1 MTENIYSMKHNTTG
15 IFTLQ
20 VHAVITFSTG
30 IQALPL
36 SEGSFF
42 RSGVLLI
49 HITTG
54 ISILCVW
61 VHL

>member
-1 MTENIYSMKHNTTG
+1 MNENTYSMKHNTTG

-20 VHAVITFSTG
+20 VHAGITFSTG

-36 SEGSFF
+36 SDGSFF
-42 RSGVLLI
+42 QSGVLLI
-49 HITTG
+49 QITTG
-54 ISILCVW
+54 ISILWVW